1 MGGGK
6 ISIMKKA
13 IQANNIEIWTETF
26 GNQNDKSI
34 ILIAGAMAPAVFY
47 PAVFCEKLAG
57 LGYKV
62 IRFDNRDIGYSTHFP
77 PAKNDGDTPPYSILD
92 MVEDV
97 NSVLIHYC
105 VEKAIVV
112 GHSMGGSIAQL
123 YAIKYPQKTAQL
135 FLLSSP
141 IIAFGNNEYEQTPQY
156 ILGPMWEVLTSN
168 KMYQDY
174 ARGRDEFFRAWK
186 CLNGNRP
193 LNIALAEEYTKR
205 LYGTETIDIAYNH
218 TKIQRGIPDV
228 YDDLAALPFPLHFIY
243 GENDFLAANAANVE
257 ILANSLPNADFTLLK
272 GAGHM
277 YFDEN
282 LWQEVFD
289 LFKQNIS

>member
-1 MGGGK
+1 MTK
-6 ISIMKKA
+6 IIHTNSID
-13 IQANNIEIWTETF
+13 IWTEVY
-26 GNQNDKSI
+26 GNENGNTI

-47 PAVFCEKLAG
+47 PATFCEKLAG
-57 LGYKV
+57 LGFQV

-77 PAKNDGDTPPYSILD
+77 PAKNDDDAPPYSIFD

-97 NSVLIHYC
+97 NGVLIYYGI
-105 VEKAIVV
+105 EKAIVV

-123 YAIKYPQKTAQL
+123 YAIKYPQKTEQL

-156 ILGPMWEVLTSN
+156 ILEPMWGILMSN

-174 ARGRDEFFRAWK
+174 ARGKDEFFRAWK

-193 LNIALAEEYTKR
+193 VDIVLAEEYTKR
-205 LYGTETIDIAYNH
+205 LYETETIDIAYNH
-218 TKIQRGIPDV
+218 TKIQNGIPDL
-228 YDDLAALPFPLHFIY
+228 YADLAALSFPLHFVY

-257 ILANSLPNADFTLLK
+257 RLANSLPNADFTLLR

-277 YFDEN
+277 YFDKT

-289 LFKQNIS
+289 IFKQNLSQSIGIV